1 MGKGKTLIIAEKP
14 SVARDI
20 AGVLGVKGG
29 GDGRIENGEYVI
41 SWAIGHLVVDCGP
54 EEQNP
59 EWGGSW
65 KLETL
70 PMIPEGMKQKPND
83 KTAPQ
88 FQVLK
93 KLLTSKDVDNV
104 ICATDAAREGVHI
117 FQRIYKEAG
126 ASKPYKYLW
135 ASDMTT
141 EGLKKAF
148 ANLLPA
154 SAKEGVSDAGFGRSE
169 ADWLVGFN
177 FTRFYTIKCND
188 LVSIGRVQ
196 TPVLKLV
203 VDRTLEIAN
212 FKPSDFWTISGQFKA
227 GGEDFLTTWYAEPYK
242 QGDEK
247 LLDESNAQ
255 AIAAKCEGKPATVDS
270 VESKPSQK
278 KPPLPFDLT
287 TLQREANTKFGF
299 SAQQTLTLAQA
310 LYETHKVLTYPRT
323 DSRYLSEELL
333 GEIGKHL
340 KASAVNFPELA
351 ELAAERVES
360 KKSFACINSAKVS
373 DHHAIIPTSNAAD
386 KSKLSEDEWQIYDL
400 VTRRFLAALLP
411 PAQIE
416 ATTLWIALEGERFRA
431 TGQAF
436 LDKGWMVA
444 EPWRSSEDVI
454 LPKVVQGAPLD
465 TMAVLVETKQ
475 TKAPAQHTEASLL
488 QAMDTAGKIVK
499 DEELA
504 EALKDRGLGTPA
516 TRAGI
521 IETIIARGFVE
532 RRKKSIVATQK
543 GVQVIQTVDALHPEM
558 SSPELTGEWEK
569 RLRLIEDGKDTLTA
583 FLADI
588 RRFVSEGVAK
598 GKTGEV
604 LYKGQGR
611 GDRVEVGACPICG
624 KPVCENKKA
633 FGCSGYPDCKFAV
646 WKTMCGGKV
655 SAAAAKQLLEKKRTD
670 KELTFKSQKTGKPF
684 KARLELKEGEEGLKV
699 GFLFSPRKK

>member
-1 MGKGKTLIIAEKP
+1 MGKTLIIAEKP

-29 GDGRIENGEYVI
+29 GDGAIENGEYVI

-59 EWGGSW
+59 AWGGAW
-65 KLETL
+65 TLDNL
-70 PMIPEGMKQKPND
+70 PMVPDAMKQKPNE

-88 FQVLK
+88 FRVLQK
-93 KLLTSKDVDNV
+93 FLTSKDVDKV

-154 SAKEGVSDAGFGRSE
+154 SAKEGVSDAGFGRNE

-177 FTRFYTIKCND
+177 FTRLYTVKCND

-196 TPVLKLV
+196 TPVLKLL

-212 FKPSDFWTISGQFKA
+212 FKPSDFWTISAHFMA
-227 GGEDFLTTWYAEPYK
+227 GGEDFSTTWFGEPYK

-247 LLDESNAQ
+247 LLDESRAK
-255 AIAAKCEGKPATVDS
+255 AIAAMCQGKPGAVDF

-287 TLQREANTKFGF
+287 ALQREANTKFGF
-299 SAQQTLTLAQA
+299 SAQYTLTLAQA
-310 LYETHKVLTYPRT
+310 LYEIHKGLTYPRT
-323 DSRYLSEELL
+323 DSRYLSDELL
-333 GEIGKHL
+333 GEIDKHL
-340 KASAVNFPELA
+340 KAAAVNYA
-351 ELAAERVES
+351 DLAALASARVGSE
-360 KKSFACINSAKVS
+360 KTFACVNSKKVS
-373 DHHAIIPTSNAAD
+373 DHHAIIPTGTAAD
-386 KSKLSEDEWQIYDL
+386 QSKLSEDEWKVYDL
-400 VTRRFLAALLP
+400 VTRRFLAAFLP
-411 PAQIE
+411 PAQVE
-416 ATTLWIALEGERFRA
+416 ATTLWIVIEGERFKA

-436 LDKGWMVA
+436 QDKGWMVA
-444 EPWRSSEDVI
+444 EPWRSSEDTI
-454 LPKVVQGAPLD
+454 LPKVTKGDALD
-465 TMAVLVETKQ
+465 AKAVKVEKKQ

-488 QAMDTAGKIVK
+488 QAMQTAGKIVE

-504 EALKDRGLGTPA
+504 ETLKDRGLGTPA

-521 IETIIARGFVE
+521 IETILARGFAE
-532 RRKKSIVATQK
+532 RLKKSLVATDK
-543 GVQVIQTVDALHPEM
+543 GIKVIQTVDALHPEM
-558 SSPELTGEWEK
+558 ASPELTGEWER
-569 RLRLIEDGKDTLTA
+569 RLRLIEDGQETLDA
-583 FLADI
+583 FRADI

-604 LYKGQGR
+604 LYKGEGKR
-611 GDRVEVGACPICG
+611 GSRVEVGPCPICG
-624 KPVCENKKA
+624 KPVCENLKA
-633 FGCSGYPDCKFAV
+633 FGCTGYPDCKFAV
-646 WKTMCGGKV
+646 WKTVCGGKV
-655 SAAAAKQLLEKKRTD
+655 SAAAAKQILTSKRTS

-684 KARLELKEGEEGLKV
+684 KARLQLEGTEVK
-699 GFLFSPRKK
+699 FLFAPKRKA